1 MKFHHIALFAAA
13 TAFVA
18 GCAPTNPPSGYGE
31 PNGGEEPITTPGAG
45 IEQPAPDGANGE
57 LSPRGDV
64 KKFLAEW
71 DGDLSKLPPEA
82 IALVVHFGFDQYSV
96 EPGERTKIDAV
107 ASSLKGKKILA
118 AGYTDYLGT
127 EDYNLGLSDKRA
139 NSVKTYLGKV
149 GVSDT
154 DIRAFGEQFA
164 KQSGDKAAVAEDRKV
179 IIIDTSKL
187 K

>member
-18 GCAPTNPPSGYGE
+18 GCAPKNPPSGYGE
-31 PNGGEEPITTPGAG
+31 DVPPEGGITTPGTG
-45 IEQPAPDGANGE
+45 IEQPAPDGPGGLIQRNPAGE
-57 LSPRGDV
+57 
-64 KKFLAEW
+64 FI
-71 DGDLSKLPPEA
+71 SKWSGRPEDIPAEA

-107 ASSLKGKKILA
+107 ASSLKGKKIIA
-118 AGYTDYLGT
+118 AGYTDYHGT

-154 DIRAFGEQFA
+154 DIRAFGEQLA
-164 KQSGDKAAVAEDRKV
+164 KQSGDKASIADDRKV
-179 IIIDTSKL
+179 VIIDTSKI

>member
-18 GCAPTNPPSGYGE
+18 GCAPKNPPSGYGE
-31 PNGGEEPITTPGAG
+31 DAPTEDSIGTKGTG
-45 IEQPAPDGANGE
+45 IEQPAPANTGE

-71 DGDLSKLPPEA
+71 DGDISKLPPES
-82 IALVVHFGFDQYSV
+82 IALIVHFGFDQYSV
-96 EPGERTKIDAV
+96 EPGERSKIDAV

-118 AGYTDYLGT
+118 AGYTDYHGT